1 MSDTNDKKNGADKNA
16 PAMTGAKAAL
26 ENSSAS
32 ITLPSAAGAAPTQVS
47 LTKALAAA
55 QQHHAKSEF
64 EDAKIIY
71 QLILDTQPDH
81 ADAMF
86 YIGAAMHQVGDS
98 AQGVEQMKRAAQ
110 LNPRSVAYN
119 YNLGLVYEAIGDM
132 PAAIACY
139 RQVIA
144 NDRGGQWHCTLAKQL
159 TDAGQLDDAIEFA
172 REALTLLAPHARGIA
187 HNQLAN
193 ALTLKGELTEAI
205 ANFQIAISLE
215 VENAMMN
222 SNYVFALNYGG
233 QPDLTAIFQE
243 HKKFGDKFESFVPRM
258 YVNPLQAKAGDSAFT
273 DSKRRMRIGYV
284 SPDFNDH
291 AVGKFIEPV
300 LAAHDINKFE
310 LFCYYNKSRVDDA
323 TKRMQSAVANWRMTA
338 DMSDDE
344 LARMIQADAI
354 DILVDLSGHTGL
366 NRLLVFARK
375 PAPIQVTWIGYPNT
389 TGLSTMDYRITDAFA
404 DPIGATEALHTEK
417 LVRMP
422 ECFSCFKPPSNA
434 PHVSALPAVT
444 RGTITFGS
452 FNNFAKITP
461 EVMRVWIAIL
471 ARVPG
476 SRLVLK
482 NWCLDNDRMKTF
494 MLEAFARCGATT
506 GQVELWNPNTSNVDH
521 LNCYNSID
529 IGLDPFPYNGTTTT
543 CDALWM
549 GVPVITLAGVS
560 HVGRVGVSQMS
571 NLGLQELIARDTNHY
586 VDIAVALA
594 NDVPRLAALRG
605 AMRVRMSASPLMDA
619 SRLTKNLEAAY
630 DNMWS
635 VYLSAQ
641 KP

>member
-1 MSDTNDKKNGADKNA
+1 MSEANEKKTGADNA
-16 PAMTGAKAAL
+16 TPAMPGAKAAP

-47 LTKALAAA
+47 LAKALAAA
-55 QQHHAKSEF
+55 QQHHAKREF

-86 YIGAAMHQVGDS
+86 YIGAAMHQAGDS

-222 SNYVFALNYGG
+222 SNYVFTLNYVG

-258 YVNPLQAKAGDSAFT
+258 YVNPLQAKAGASAFT
-273 DSKRRMRIGYV
+273 NSKRRLRIGYV

-300 LAAHDINKFE
+300 LATHDTNKFE

-375 PAPIQVTWIGYPNT
+375 PAPVQATWIGYPNT

-434 PHVSALPAVT
+434 PHVSALPAVS

-571 NLGLQELIARDTNHY
+571 NLGLQELIARDTDHY

-605 AMRVRMSASPLMDA
+605 AMRARMSASPLMDA
-619 SRLTKNLEAAY
+619 PRLTKNLEAAY